1 MTFPLINLAVNEFS
15 YYSNLKI
22 IPNRK
27 VNVDKCVSYFLIY
40 PRIPQWH
47 SILMS
52 YIIQN
57 AQLPYLIHKNFQFS
71 PHFVGNSSNVCLL
84 QQSYFL
90 LLKCTSSCDTSTS
103 KNLSFKIE
111 NTRKMYQ
118 KNENGGEEAT

>member
-1 MTFPLINLAVNEFS
+1 MITNFKQGLFRRAHYSINL
-15 YYSNLKI
+15 
-22 IPNRK
+22 
-27 VNVDKCVSYFLIY
+27 DKCVSYFLIY

>member
-1 MTFPLINLAVNEFS
+1 MIKILSNS
-15 YYSNLKI
+15 YYSI
-22 IPNRK
+22 
-27 VNVDKCVSYFLIY
+27 NVDKCVSCFFIY

-52 YIIQN
+52 YIRQN
-57 AQLPYLIHKNFQFS
+57 AQLPYLIHRI
-71 PHFVGNSSNVCLL
+71 CARLL
-84 QQSYFL
+84 QELSIFTAFCRNFYLWCDAAGATLFIYFL